1 MRGLHSGASQVT
13 EVTREVR
20 GAAAGEEGDR
30 SNLVTRYTR
39 SVPVYLQFM
48 FIV

>member
-1 MRGLHSGASQVT
+1 MRGMHSGASQVT

-20 GAAAGEEGDR
+20 RPAGEEGDR